1 MLFMLRHAV
10 RTQEGAVGLTVVLLA
25 LLIGVVNP
33 AFFSV
38 ANLFDLLRSMTV
50 EVLFALGVLIVIA
63 SGGIDVSFTAVAI
76 TALYSSVR
84 LLNGLEYTGDMWLP
98 YLLAALIGGGLGLL
112 NGLLIALFR
121 LPPLIVTL
129 GTQSLFRG
137 FLLFFVGSIII
148 RDLPEAM
155 NTFARTNLVT
165 LTMANGTL
173 ASLHSAVLL
182 PVVVAFV
189 TWLVLRY
196 TLPGRSIYALGGA
209 PESAERVGF
218 HVKRTQVVIYVF
230 VGVLAGIAGMTYG
243 VLNRQANPFDLVGSE
258 LDVIAAV
265 VLGGASITGGRGSVL
280 GTLLGVA
287 LITLITNS
295 LILIGIPSTW
305 QRVVVGA
312 IILVGTGISAYQ
324 SRASERYTATSNAH

>member
-1 MLFMLRHAV
+1 MLRHAV